1 MEGNNDKMSKKW
13 MKIMITGGKKE
24 NNNKWMK
31 IMING

>member
-1 MEGNNDKMSKKW
+1 MSKKR

>member
-24 NNNKWMK
+24 NNKWMK